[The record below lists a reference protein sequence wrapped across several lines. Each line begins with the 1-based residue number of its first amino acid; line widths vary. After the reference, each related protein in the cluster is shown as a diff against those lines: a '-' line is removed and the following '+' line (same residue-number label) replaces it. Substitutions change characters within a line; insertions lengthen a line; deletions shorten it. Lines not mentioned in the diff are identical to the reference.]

1 MEASDLN
8 IPICRFRKLNQEVV
22 GMSESHRTPQA
33 IVPRRMLAS
42 GEHRHYCH
50 GSKDFAREGPEI
62 SPVAR

>member
-22 GMSESHRTPQA
+22 GMPESHRTSQA
-33 IVPRRMLAS
+33 IVPRGMLAS
-42 GEHRHYCH
+42 GGHHHYCH
-50 GSKDFAREGPEI
+50 RSEDFAREGPEM